1 MNEKKICI
9 FSGTC
14 AHAGYSSRAPRSL
27 RLMGLPLVTSLN
39 VIKPRKGDSLGATAR
54 FSSTVHE
61 CDGKRGKFCYLILK
75 VSLTRKLVNRIGILP
90 WWVDEVCY
98 SSFLFA

>member
-9 FSGTC
+9 SSGTC
-14 AHAGYSSRAPRSL
+14 AHAGYSS

-61 CDGKRGKFCYLILK
+61 YDGKRGKFCYLILK